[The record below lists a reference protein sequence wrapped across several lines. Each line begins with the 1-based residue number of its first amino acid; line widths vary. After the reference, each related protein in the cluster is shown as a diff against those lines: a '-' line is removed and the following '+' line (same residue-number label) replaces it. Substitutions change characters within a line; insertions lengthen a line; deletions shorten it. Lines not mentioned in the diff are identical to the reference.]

1 MLLIGGVGLR
11 RLISIGGGEPEY
23 KTPEHII
30 DAMKEAMD
38 EGHTHYGNFRHI
50 PELREAVAAKY
61 RRLGVDADP
70 EHVLITPGSTMGIY
84 MVFNGLM
91 EPGDDLLTFDPC
103 FFGYFH
109 SQRLLGFNP
118 VPVTR
123 YKDENW
129 RFHVEDLYKAATP
142 KTKALLI
149 CSPDNPTGAVL
160 GDNEL
165 KGIAEFAQE
174 KDITV
179 ISDDIYD
186 EITYDGARFRSIA
199 SLPGMSERTVIL
211 NGLSKAYAM
220 TGWRVGY
227 AIAPDEKLYEKFFE
241 IQMSTFLVVN
251 AAVQRASV
259 AALTGPQDCVREMV
273 AEYDEKR
280 RFVLDAYG
288 EMPGVNVTRPEGAF
302 YLFPDVS
309 SYGMSSP
316 KMAEYLREEARVA
329 ITPGHLFGSN
339 GEGHIRNAF
348 CQSMGD
354 LSEGLDRIKKA
365 LGKL

>member
-1 MLLIGGVGLR
+1 MK

-70 EHVLITPGSTMGIY
+70 ERVLITPGSTMGIY

-118 VPVTR
+118 VPVPR
-123 YKDENW
+123 YKEENW
-129 RFHVEDLYKAATP
+129 RFHVEDLYEAATP
-142 KTKALLI
+142 RTKALLI

-160 GDNEL
+160 GDDEL
-165 KGIAEFAQE
+165 KGIAEFAEE

-199 SLPGMSERTVIL
+199 SLPGMRERTVIL

-227 AIAPDEKLYEKFFE
+227 AIAPDEELYEKFFE

-251 AAVQRASV
+251 AAVQRAGV

-273 AEYDEKR
+273 AEYAAVSPGLPTNPAVDEILMIDPPPAR
-280 RFVLDAYG
+280 RMAGMANLTPMKTPLTFTAMMRSKSSSV
-288 EMPGVNVTRPEGAF
+288 
-302 YLFPDVS
+302 VS
-309 SYGMSSP
+309 SMLERIRIPALLTSTSSLP
-316 KMAEYLREEARVA
+316 
-329 ITPGHLFGSN
+329 
-339 GEGHIRNAF
+339 
-348 CQSMGD
+348 
-354 LSEGLDRIKKA
+354 
-365 LGKL
+365 

>member
-1 MLLIGGVGLR
+1 MK

-118 VPVTR
+118 VPVPR
-123 YKDENW
+123 YEDENW
-129 RFHVEDLYKAATP
+129 RFHVEDLYEAATP
-142 KTKALLI
+142 RTKALLI
-149 CSPDNPTGAVL
+149 CSP
-160 GDNEL
+160 E
-165 KGIAEFAQE
+165 
-174 KDITV
+174 

-199 SLPGMSERTVIL
+199 SLPGMRERTVIL

-227 AIAPDEKLYEKFFE
+227 AIAPDEELYKKFFE
-241 IQMSTFLVVN
+241 VQMSTFLVVN
-251 AAVQRASV
+251 AAVQHASV

-288 EMPGVNVTRPEGAF
+288 EIPGVTVTRPEGAF
-302 YLFPDVS
+302 YLFPDMS
-309 SYGMSSP
+309 SYGLSSP

-329 ITPGHLFGSN
+329 ITPGLLFGSN

-354 LSEGLDRIKKA
+354 LSEGMERIKTA
-365 LGKL
+365 LAKL